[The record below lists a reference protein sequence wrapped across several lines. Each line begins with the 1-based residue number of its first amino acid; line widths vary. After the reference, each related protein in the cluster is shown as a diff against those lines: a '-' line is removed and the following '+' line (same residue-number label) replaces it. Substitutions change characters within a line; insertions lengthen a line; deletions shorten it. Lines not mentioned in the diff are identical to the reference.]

1 MSPRMLN
8 TLLLSL
14 LVFTV
19 LLVDLVWRRVRLAQ
33 LEFEMTREV
42 E

>member
-1 MSPRMLN
+1 MLN

-33 LEFEMTREV
+33 LEFEMTLEV